1 MFYFQTPNR
10 VELSMYII
18 DHISVKTFFDIFIMM
33 FTSNLDAVLVL
44 YRYRFCQAPMSS
56 VSALYDTDAHET
68 DQ

>member
-1 MFYFQTPNR
+1 MLYFQIPNR
-10 VELSMYII
+10 VELSMCII
-18 DHISVKTFFDIFIMM
+18 NHISVKTFLNIFIMM
-33 FTSNLDAVLVL
+33 FTSNLDALLVL